1 LELER
6 VEIESENLSL
16 TDNPFSLELSR
27 PGVLRVV
34 VTEAALTA
42 FLNHRAPAGMR
53 DFKATLG
60 VNRIFV
66 EGVAVVMV
74 PVKVKAECGLAI
86 RDRKQLVVEL
96 HSVDVAGLGAKGLV
110 RKQIEQINPVF
121 DIGELPLEGA
131 LEAVQIGDGLI
142 KVRGTLEALKG

>member
-1 LELER
+1 
-6 VEIESENLSL
+6 
-16 TDNPFSLELSR
+16 
-27 PGVLRVV
+27 
-34 VTEAALTA
+34 
-42 FLNHRAPAGMR
+42 
-53 DFKATLG
+53 
-60 VNRIFV
+60 
-66 EGVAVVMV
+66 MV